1 MRHDFHRVGVAFRL
15 RPVRRE
21 DAPFIVELRND
32 PALGRFIHKGAATVE
47 AQERWLDAYFDR
59 PGDYYFVVE
68 RIADARPE
76 GLVGI
81 YDHAADTA
89 QAEWG
94 RWILRRDSAAAVECA
109 MLVYECAF
117 ASLGLARVYCRTLAE
132 NQKVVSFHDSCGLAR
147 EPREVSLDVDG
158 AARAAVEHRLTRE
171 EYPGVV
177 ARLRRLA
184 ERQAA
189 RHRLTQEQA

>member
-1 MRHDFHRVGVAFRL
+1 VRHDLRRDGVAFRL

-21 DAPFIVELRND
+21 DAAFIVDLRND
-32 PALGRFIHKGAATVE
+32 PALGRFLHKGAATVDG
-47 AQERWLDAYFDR
+47 QERWLAAYFDR

-68 RIADARPE
+68 RIADAAPE

-117 ASLGLARVYCRTLAE
+117 EAIGLARVYCRTLAE
-132 NQKVVSFHDSCGLAR
+132 NRKVVSFHDSCGLAR
-147 EPREVSLDVDG
+147 SPQEVSLEVDG
-158 AARAAVEHRLTRE
+158 VPRAAVEHRLARE
-171 EYPGVV
+171 GYPDVV

-184 ERQAA
+184 ERQAT
-189 RHRLTQEQA
+189 RHRAAQERG